1 MWVRTSARRYIS
13 YLKKCGV
20 KIGDNFR
27 IFNDVRTIEIDLTR
41 PSLITIGKNV
51 AINRNFSLLT
61 HDFVSGVFL
70 NLYSDFVPSSGAVV
84 IGNNVHFGMNCTVLR
99 GVTIGDNCFIAAGSV
114 VTRDIPTGSIAG
126 GVPAKVLCSLDDYYA
141 KRKSLSKKEAIDYAR
156 SIMLRFNRR
165 PVASDFWEEFP
176 LFVDNENI
184 DEYPEIPIRQ
194 QLGEHFDCWLATHKK
209 DYKSFDDFLTS
220 INL

>member
-84 IGNNVHFGMNCTVLR
+84 IGNNVA
-99 GVTIGDNCFIAAGSV
+99 IGANAV
-114 VTRDIPTGSIAG
+114 VTNDVPDNACVA
-126 GVPAKVLCSLDDYYA
+126 GVPARIINMKGAEGYVNNKV
-141 KRKSLSKKEAIDYAR
+141 
-156 SIMLRFNRR
+156 
-165 PVASDFWEEFP
+165 
-176 LFVDNENI
+176 
-184 DEYPEIPIRQ
+184 
-194 QLGEHFDCWLATHKK
+194 
-209 DYKSFDDFLTS
+209 
-220 INL
+220 